1 MISELNKVEYNA
13 RYLFGSRVYGT
24 ASIDSDYDIIEI
36 LPENVIKDTSLRM
49 EGDFHYQIYTHAE
62 WLSKI
67 ENHDISALECIFL
80 PTDDPKYPNIYD
92 YRKHFRLNLNRL
104 RESIS
109 TIANNSWVK
118 GKKKL
123 IISGDYD
130 KKAAL
135 KSIFHSIRILK
146 FGSQIA
152 RTGMIHDY
160 HESNWLWVELC
171 KLGEQYDADILWDK
185 INARYKEVFNK
196 TSSEFKA
203 LAPKDM
209 KTRDKVRS
217 LRLILEKYNCFS
229 QELADEIKEIYE

>member
-1 MISELNKVEYNA
+1 M
-13 RYLFGSRVYGT
+13 
-24 ASIDSDYDIIEI
+24 
-36 LPENVIKDTSLRM
+36 
-49 EGDFHYQIYTHAE
+49 
-62 WLSKI
+62 
-67 ENHDISALECIFL
+67 LE
-80 PTDDPKYPNIYD
+80 
-92 YRKHFRLNLNRL
+92 R
-104 RESIS
+104 
-109 TIANNSWVK
+109 
-118 GKKKL
+118 KKKL

-152 RTGMIHDY
+152 RTSIIHDY

-171 KLGEQYDADILWDK
+171 KLGEQYDADILWEK